1 MLHGYAYAHVA
12 AACTGP
18 ADCCLPFCSQIQAS
32 FRGQQTR
39 KQMKKPAAREFS
51 SESEKWAAFKKALE
65 KEAADGGYELNVLM
79 RHVFFS
85 FDADNNGAR

>member
-1 MLHGYAYAHVA
+1 
-12 AACTGP
+12 
-18 ADCCLPFCSQIQAS
+18 
-32 FRGQQTR
+32 
-39 KQMKKPAAREFS
+39 MKKPAAREFS

-79 RHVFFS
+79 RNVFFS